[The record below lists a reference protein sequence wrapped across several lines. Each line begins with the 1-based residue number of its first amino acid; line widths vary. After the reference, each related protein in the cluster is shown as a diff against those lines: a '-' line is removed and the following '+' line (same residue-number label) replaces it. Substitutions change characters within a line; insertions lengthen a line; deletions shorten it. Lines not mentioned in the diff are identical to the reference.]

1 MRLRLA
7 APREGRPDAVPPPWE
22 GGKGSAGMSNVSCVH
37 ALEVD
42 ETPGGPLSRRKRTST
57 MVFMSRPL
65 VLVREMMTN
74 KMEVR
79 QEKPQ

>member
-1 MRLRLA
+1 MC
-7 APREGRPDAVPPPWE
+7 
-22 GGKGSAGMSNVSCVH
+22 NVSCVH

-42 ETPGGPLSRRKRTST
+42 ETPGGPLCRRKRPST

-65 VLVREMMTN
+65 LLVREMMTN